1 MRSRHPTTTTGER
14 RQRLLTLLDDINLR
28 WGRGKL
34 RCLAEGLV
42 QPWRMRRERKTPGY
56 TIDWR
61 ELPVVGLGA
70 RHPHNTHLHRLN
82 NATT

>member
-1 MRSRHPTTTTGER
+1 MDRGEVAISEGAERVSGGPR
-14 RQRLLTLLDDINLR
+14 RGT
-28 WGRGKL
+28 L

-56 TIDWR
+56 TTDWR

-70 RHPHNTHLHRLN
+70 RHPHYTHVHRLN